1 MITPLALQAN
11 IHNAIRLLVVEL
23 NETSTWE
30 VIASRASGRFATTLM
45 PQLHDVPDTEE
56 AHILT
61 NLLVGLGMPGLKAPH
76 TDIALATALA
86 AAQRYLA
93 SLA

>member
-30 VIASRASGRFATTLM
+30 VIASRASGRFATALVTQM
-45 PQLHDVPDTEE
+45 HDAPDTEE
-56 AHILT
+56 SRILT
-61 NLLVGLGMPGLKAPH
+61 NLIHALQMPEHPQR
-76 TDIALATALA
+76 ILADAITNAR
-86 AAQRYLA
+86 QYLA
-93 SLA
+93 LQ